1 MRCPGRAVA
10 LTPAEGDARRG
21 VSRRV
26 DVFGLAEKWVNG
38 SVHGIRKWRAE
49 RDSCRTTNVTLS
61 LPLYSL
67 RSAHSAPSAA
77 PSAALSPPPVT
88 LSLSLSTPP
97 STSPSPRVTPMRRL
111 SPHTLLPQCDSPLP
125 PPPAS
130 PISIHPAHTPNRAST
145 HLLKADERLVVLV
158 HLK

>member
-10 LTPAEGDARRG
+10 LTPAEGGDARRG

-26 DVFGLAEKWVNG
+26 DVCGLAEKWVNG

-88 LSLSLSTPP
+88 LSLSQPRPP
-97 STSPSPRVTPMRRL
+97 PPRPRASPP
-111 SPHTLLPQCDSPLP
+111 CAASPLTPYYPNATPLSP